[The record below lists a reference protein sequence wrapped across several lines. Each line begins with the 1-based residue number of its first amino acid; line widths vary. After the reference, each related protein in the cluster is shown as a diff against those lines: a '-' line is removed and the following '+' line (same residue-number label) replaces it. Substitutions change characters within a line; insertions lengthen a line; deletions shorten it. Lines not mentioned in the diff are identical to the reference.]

1 MARPPDVERRAE
13 LLDGVVAYLA
23 EHGLA
28 DLSLRPVAKALD
40 VSLSGLVHHFGTK
53 DELLVEALRRAVE
66 IQTEVRDRW
75 LAKSPRLSQAD
86 QLRKWW
92 RWINA
97 APANAALVRLGIEAA
112 ALDATRSGLP
122 GDVRA
127 EQIGL
132 WRSRI
137 EEQLVVEGLSHGVAA
152 TEASLTKAMFTGL
165 VIDLL
170 ATGDHRRLA
179 AALEVG
185 LRRLEATVE
194 AATPL
199 DKVEAK

>member
-1 MARPPDVERRAE
+1 MELTVAPPDVERRAE

-75 LAKSPRLSQAD
+75 LAKQPSVVAGRPTSQ
-86 QLRKWW
+86 WW

-132 WRSRI
+132 WRSRTSRSNWWSRV
-137 EEQLVVEGLSHGVAA
+137 LPARSRRP
-152 TEASLTKAMFTGL
+152 K
-165 VIDLL
+165 
-170 ATGDHRRLA
+170 HRSP
-179 AALEVG
+179 
-185 LRRLEATVE
+185 RRCS
-194 AATPL
+194 PGW
-199 DKVEAK
+199 